1 MGSSPIEGTFLFI
14 FILNNTEMISTKK
27 ITVGEYIVVI
37 KYNDDGSGHI
47 KVSVLD
53 ELQDEIEHIEII
65 NDDSEPEKINPNLN

>member
-53 ELQDEIEHIEII
+53 EL
-65 NDDSEPEKINPNLN
+65 

>member
-1 MGSSPIEGTFLFI
+1 
-14 FILNNTEMISTKK
+14 MISTKK

-53 ELQDEIEHIEII
+53 ELQDEIEHIEIV
-65 NDDSEPEKINPNLN
+65 NDDSESEKINPNLN

>member
-53 ELQDEIEHIEII
+53 ELQDEIEHIEIV
-65 NDDSEPEKINPNLN
+65 NDDSESEKINPNLN

>member
-1 MGSSPIEGTFLFI
+1 
-14 FILNNTEMISTKK
+14 MISTKK

-47 KVSVLD
+47 KVSILD